1 MRVSRTV
8 TYSNIKS
15 VMKIAG
21 KIHWGSWALNL
32 SHTVDHTHTQ
42 IHTNRH
48 THRSTQTQAIHQVET
63 TPTHV
68 DTHTLTQN
76 EMRAIRGPV
85 MESNGDT
92 SRQPTSAPGRS
103 P

>member
-1 MRVSRTV
+1 MLLIAV
-8 TYSNIKS
+8 T
-15 VMKIAG
+15 IASLG
-21 KIHWGSWALNL
+21 FFNFKFVQQ
-32 SHTVDHTHTQ
+32 SHTGDRTHANT
-42 IHTNRH
+42 
-48 THRSTQTQAIHQVET
+48 AIHQLET
-63 TPTHV
+63 APTHV
-68 DTHTLTQN
+68 DAHPDTHTLTQN